1 MDNLDAVS
9 RISAIEQSSEI
20 LKAYIMEG
28 NLKIGNFLP
37 PEMELCKRLGIG
49 RSTLREAIKILELQG
64 FIKKKQGV
72 GMMVVNESDKA
83 ALDML
88 QLMLKRNESTME
100 ELTDV
105 RNIIEVRTSEL
116 AAIHATPEDI
126 REIEEHVQ
134 VMKNSI
140 ATQTDY
146 FEADIGFHLAI
157 AKASHNS
164 LFQFILNTIRPLI
177 EEMIQE
183 TLKTGQRPEQ
193 SMKYHEKIFEAI
205 RQNDPDSAVKAMKEH
220 LEASHDM
227 INYN

>member
-1 MDNLDAVS
+1 MDNLNVVK
-9 RISAIEQSSEI
+9 RTPVIEQSIEI

-28 NLKIGNFLP
+28 NLKNGDFLP

-64 FIKKKQGV
+64 FIRKKQGV
-72 GMMVVNESDKA
+72 GMMVVNESDRA

-88 QLMLKRNESTME
+88 QLMLKRNGSTME
-100 ELTDV
+100 ELMDV
-105 RNIIEVRTSEL
+105 RYVIEVRTAEL
-116 AAIHATPEDI
+116 AAINATPGDI
-126 REIEEHVQ
+126 REIEEHVF
-134 VMKNSI
+134 VMKNNI
-140 ATQTDY
+140 ATQADY
-146 FEADIGFHLAI
+146 FKADIGFHLAI

-164 LFQFILNTIRPLI
+164 LFQFILHTIRPLI

-205 RQNDPDSAVKAMKEH
+205 RQKDPESAVTAIKEH
-220 LEASHDM
+220 LQASHHM
-227 INYN
+227 LNK